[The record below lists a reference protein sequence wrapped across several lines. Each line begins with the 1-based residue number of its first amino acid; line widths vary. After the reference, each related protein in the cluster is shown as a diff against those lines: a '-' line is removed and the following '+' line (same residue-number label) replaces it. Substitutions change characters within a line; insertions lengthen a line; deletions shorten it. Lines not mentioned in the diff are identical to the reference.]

1 MDRIVLRPYMSV
13 ESAQRILAHYGMPR
27 RSGRYPWGSG
37 ENPYQH
43 EQGFRSK
50 VQNLTAEFLKDY
62 PQDKLQSESGR
73 HAAISRAHQT
83 IADGMG
89 MSLAEFRYYTYQ
101 DLKTANKSDKEIA
114 EEMGMSIGEL
124 RSWVTIN
131 NAQQTMLDVAEAN
144 RLKEKG
150 YSNLAIAEKM
160 GYSEGTIR
168 NLLKPGADLK
178 AKEKTDLIEA
188 LKERVKD
195 VGYVDVG
202 SDVNLFMGISKTQ
215 LDAVVFALKEEGY
228 NVYYQ
233 QTRQL
238 GTGKDTTLKVLT
250 KEDWPTFRDAYMND
264 PSIVKSVGLY
274 KDTIDDEVRKVQSPV
289 PVDSSRIFIRYGD
302 QGGSEKD
309 GTIELRPGVED
320 LNLGGMRYMQS
331 RISVDGTHYMK
342 GMAYY
347 TDDIPPGYDIVYNTN
362 KKTGTPPE
370 QVFKEQKADIE
381 NPFGAVV
388 SQVDYIGSDGKQHIS
403 AVNKVSGEGTWEDWS
418 KSLASQMLSKQ
429 SPELAK
435 QQLKVVSDSK
445 KEEYDE
451 IMKLNNPTVKSKM
464 LQEFA
469 DSCDSAAEHLKAA
482 ALPRQKTQVILP
494 IPSMKDNE
502 IYAPNFRDGEKVVL
516 IRYPHGGTFEIPELT
531 VNNKNKEGKKILGQ
545 AVDAVGINA
554 RVAERLSGADFDGD
568 NVIVIPNNDGKI
580 RTSNPLPQL
589 KNFDNKAEYGIPHA
603 KDIQKEYKAGASTE
617 ELSKKYG
624 VNSSLV
630 KQITTDE
637 KKREATKNME
647 MGKVSNLITDMTIK
661 GASLDEIARAVKHS
675 MVVIDSVK
683 HNLDYKQSYK
693 DNNIQEL
700 ADIYQANEGKKK
712 GGGSSTIISRASGE
726 VQINERKELT
736 STRGMTE
743 AEKAA
748 WDRGERVYRDTGRT
762 YTKSKEITDTSKMTE
777 AELARYNSGKK
788 VYRDTGKVVKAT
800 QKSTGMASVSD
811 ARELSSGTQMEEIY
825 ANHANTLKSL
835 ANQAR
840 ASMRSTPRL
849 EQSPSAK
856 KTYASEVESLSAKLR
871 VAQMNAPKERQAQ
884 LIARSRVEAQKK
896 ANPGMSGDAIKKAE
910 SKALQD
916 VRQRLGSNKKGV
928 QVDITDREWEAIQ
941 AGAIS
946 DSTLRK
952 ILNNT
957 DMTKVKQR
965 ATPRASATI
974 SDSTLQRIKG
984 MYARGMTQAEIADQL
999 GVSTATV
1006 SNVVRG

>member
-1 MDRIVLRPYMSV
+1 MDRIVFNPYMSV

-43 EQGFRSK
+43 TDGFRSRVDK
-50 VQNLTAEFLKDY
+50 LTADFLKDY
-62 PQDKLQSESGR
+62 PYPDKLNSEAGMR
-73 HAAISRAHQT
+73 AAIQRAHQT

-101 DLKTANKSDKEIA
+101 DLKTAGKSDKEIGDA
-114 EEMGMSIGEL
+114 MGMSSGEL

-131 NAQQTMLDVAEAN
+131 KAQQTMLDVAEAN

-178 AKEKTDLIEA
+178 AKEKTDIINA
-188 LKERVKD
+188 LKERVTE

-202 SDVNLFMGISKTQ
+202 SDVNLFMGITKTQ

-250 KEDWPTFRDAYMND
+250 KEDWKTFRDAYAED

-274 KDTIDDEVRKVQSPV
+274 KDTIDDEIRKVQPPRDVS
-289 PVDSSRIFIRYGD
+289 SSRVYIRYAED
-302 QGGSEKD
+302 GGEDRD

-320 LNLGGMRYMQS
+320 LNLGGLRYMQS
-331 RISVDGTHYMK
+331 RISVDGKYYMK

-347 TDDIPPGYDIVYNTN
+347 TDDIPEGYDIIYNTN
-362 KKTGTPPE
+362 KKRGTPAD
-370 QVFKEQKADIE
+370 QVFKEQKDDID
-381 NPFGAVV
+381 NPFGAVTK
-388 SQVDYIGSDGKQHIS
+388 QVTYIGKDGKEHIS
-403 AVNKVSGEGTWEDWS
+403 AVNEVNGEGTWEEWS
-418 KSLASQMLSKQ
+418 KSLASQFLSKQ

-435 QQLKVVSDSK
+435 RQLKIVSDSK
-445 KEEYDE
+445 QEEFDE
-451 IMKLNNPTVKSKM
+451 IMRLNNPTVKSKM

-469 DSCDSAAEHLKAA
+469 DSCDSAAQHLKAA

-494 IPSMKDNE
+494 IPSLKDNE
-502 IYAPNFRDGEKVVL
+502 VYATNFRDGEKVVL
-516 IRYPHGGTFEIPELT
+516 IRYPHAGTFEIPELT
-531 VNNKNKEGKKILGQ
+531 VNNKNPDAKKIIGQ
-545 AVDAVGINA
+545 GLDAIGINK
-554 RVAERLSGADFDGD
+554 RVADRLSGADFDGD
-568 NVIVIPNNDGKI
+568 NVVVIPNNDKKI
-580 RTSNPLPQL
+580 KTSDPLPQL
-589 KNFDNKAEYGIPHA
+589 TSFDNKAQYGIPHA
-603 KDIQKEYKAGASTE
+603 KDIQKEFKAGASVE
-617 ELSKKYG
+617 ELAKKYS
-624 VNSSLV
+624 VSTANV
-630 KQITTDE
+630 REVTKDE
-637 KKREATKNME
+637 KKRTVVKNME

-693 DNNIQEL
+693 DNGIEEL
-700 ADIYQANEGKKK
+700 KKIYQSEG
-712 GGGSSTIISRASGE
+712 GVSTIVSRAKGPKL
-726 VQINERKELT
+726 VNERKELT

-748 WDRGERVYRDTGRT
+748 WDRGERVYRETGRT
-762 YTKSKEITDTSKMTE
+762 YVKDGKTVVATTKT
-777 AELARYNSGKK
+777 
-788 VYRDTGKVVKAT
+788 
-800 QKSTGMASVSD
+800 TGMASVKD
-811 ARELSSGTQMEEIY
+811 ARDLSSGTVMEEVY
-825 ANHANTLKSL
+825 ASHANTLKSL

-840 ASMRSTPRL
+840 AAMRSTPRL

-856 KTYASEVESLSAKLR
+856 KTYAAEVESLKAKLKN
-871 VAQMNAPKERQAQ
+871 AQMNAPKERQAQ
-884 LIARSRVEAQKK
+884 LIARSRVEAQVK
-896 ANPGMSGDAIKKAE
+896 ANPGMSGDARKKAE

-928 QVDITDREWEAIQ
+928 QIEITDREWEAIQ

-946 DSTLRK
+946 DSTLRS

-974 SDSTLQRIKG
+974 TDATLQRIKG
-984 MYARGMTQAEIADQL
+984 MYARGLTQAEIADQL
-999 GVSTATV
+999 GISIATV
-1006 SNVVRG
+1006 SNVIRG